1 MLGNKALLP
10 LLWSMYPHHPY
21 LLPAYY
27 DAPTD
32 DLSKKM
38 KWVSKP
44 IFGREGM
51 GVFFSSN
58 FTSYDAFVDT
68 TEKNFGQDKDN
79 KLGKSIY

>member
-1 MLGNKALLP
+1 
-10 LLWSMYPHHPY
+10 MYPEHPN

-27 DAPTD
+27 DDPKTQLGAAEFD
-32 DLSKKM
+32 KKYAKT

-58 FTSYDAFVDT
+58 FTSYGDFVTKT
-68 TEKNFGQDKDN
+68 TNNFGTDPTTN
-79 KLGKSIY
+79 AKLG